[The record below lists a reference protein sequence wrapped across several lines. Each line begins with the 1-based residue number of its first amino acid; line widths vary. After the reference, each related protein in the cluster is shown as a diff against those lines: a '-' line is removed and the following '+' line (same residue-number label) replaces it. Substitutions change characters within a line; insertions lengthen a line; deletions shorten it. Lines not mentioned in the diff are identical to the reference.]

1 MALGAH
7 ALALAASL
15 SQAGLVPG
23 LAPLIPD
30 NFVPSIELGV
40 TYGNKSVE
48 LGNLFRVSEVKSAP
62 TISFAKEVSRHR
74 PYLRCFLDS
83 LNDQAD
89 APESQLYTLLLV
101 DPDAPTPDDPKYAYW
116 RHWVVSGLKP
126 GNGIEPASALTE
138 YLGPGPKDEYVSH
151 CFI

>member
-1 MALGAH
+1 MTLGAH

-30 NFVPSIELGV
+30 YFVPSTELGV

-62 TISFAKEVSRHR
+62 TISFAKEVSWHR
-74 PYLRCFLDS
+74 PHLRYFLDS
-83 LNDQAD
+83 LN
-89 APESQLYTLLLV
+89 
-101 DPDAPTPDDPKYAYW
+101 
-116 RHWVVSGLKP
+116 G
-126 GNGIEPASALTE
+126 
-138 YLGPGPKDEYVSH
+138 
-151 CFI
+151 